1 MGRLVPAIELGTYNQ
16 GELGVYGR
24 PPRKDIQEIDNPF
37 KKVINEGRHV
47 QGYWDKLETVEKLM
61 EVMNSN
67 LNLGITDLMSHQTG
81 HHYDRRLEFLEDTL
95 KFLLEGRRSI
105 PLEQWLILI
114 DDDSTYMTDMER
126 RLTIERIVDMR
137 VKISQVN
144 KVYNQYGAMPTYI
157 SMWCE
162 KPDGVRDMAYS
173 LYFYSF
179 IPQKTNT

>member
-47 QGYWDKLETVEKLM
+47 QGYWDKLETVEKLI
-61 EVMNSN
+61 EVMDNN
-67 LNLGITDLMSHQTG
+67 LTHGITDLMSHEG
-81 HHYDRRLEFLEDTL
+81 PRHHDRKLEFLEDTL
-95 KFLLEGRRSI
+95 KFLLTGRRAI
-105 PLEQWLILI
+105 PLEQWLVLI
-114 DDDSTYMTDMER
+114 DDDSEYMSPIER
-126 RLTIERIVDMR
+126 RTTIGRIIEMRQEITKVD
-137 VKISQVN
+137 

>member
-1 MGRLVPAIELGTYNQ
+1 
-16 GELGVYGR
+16 
-24 PPRKDIQEIDNPF
+24 
-37 KKVINEGRHV
+37 
-47 QGYWDKLETVEKLM
+47 
-61 EVMNSN
+61 
-67 LNLGITDLMSHQTG
+67 
-81 HHYDRRLEFLEDTL
+81 
-95 KFLLEGRRSI
+95 
-105 PLEQWLILI
+105 
-114 DDDSTYMTDMER
+114 MER